1 MKDRVCIH
9 GAARSIGSSCVELT
23 SGRAHLILDYG
34 KPLEGEGQIP
44 FRIPGKRFHKY
55 QVMLSHSHL
64 DHYGHVNDIPSY
76 LYPVTD
82 KIRVLATERTIRAM
96 QLQEPEVQFR
106 DMETLSPDLIWGWY
120 RFRYAF
126 VYADHSAPDACSLI
140 ISTKKNVILYTGD
153 FRLHGRR
160 SDDYI
165 ERIKGVLNHRY
176 FANRPLT
183 VITEATNA
191 GAPDGPSEQ
200 DVEDEMAEEFEKP
213 GLVMVK
219 MANQNLQ
226 RIESVYNACKRSGRI
241 MVTEPYT
248 AYCALELGKQEKN
261 LSGEPAGKP
270 FGIRP
275 DGKVWKVFNIQ
286 SSWTSRL
293 AESGELKQFGGRIKI
308 TKDQFDS
315 MADKIVAVANYG
327 MQDFLEKRNLIDRV
341 VWSMWKGYPCYEKL
355 CSKYEVKCIHASGHV
370 YEKDLVRFIRELNP
384 RRTILMHSPD
394 PIRVAGLIGDYT
406 EPVVLSDG
414 QEIKLK
420 GGRH

>member
-1 MKDRVCIH
+1 MRDKVIVH

-23 SGRAHLILDYG
+23 SGRDHLVLDYG
-34 KPLEGEGQIP
+34 KPLEGEGPVPFDIP
-44 FRIPGKRFHKY
+44 RKRFQRY
-55 QVMLSHSHL
+55 QFFLSHSHH
-64 DHYGHVNDIPSY
+64 DHCGHVNEIPTARWPISE
-76 LYPVTD
+76 
-82 KIRVLATERTIRAM
+82 KIHVLATERTIKAM
-96 QLQEPEVQFR
+96 KLQNPEVQLR
-106 DMETLSPDLIWGWY
+106 EIETLCPDLVWGWHGFWY
-120 RFRYAF
+120 TF

-140 ISTKKNVILYTGD
+140 IATKRNVFLYTGD

-165 ERIKGVLNHRY
+165 ERIRGALRHKY
-176 FANRPLT
+176 FAGKPLT

-191 GAPDGPSEQ
+191 GAETGLSEQ
-200 DVEDEMAEEFEKP
+200 DVEDEMAEEFGKP

-226 RIESVYNACKRSGRI
+226 RIESIYNACRRSGRI

-261 LSGEPAGKP
+261 LAGEPAGKP
-270 FGIRP
+270 FNVRP

-293 AESGELKQFGGRIKI
+293 AESGELRKFGGRIKI
-308 TKDQFDS
+308 SKEQFDS
-315 MADKIVAVANYG
+315 MADRIVAVANYG
-327 MQDFLEKRNLIDRV
+327 MQDFLEKRNLVDRV
-341 VWSMWKGYPCYEKL
+341 VWSMWKGYPCYERL
-355 CSKYEVKCIHASGHV
+355 RSCYEFRCIHASGHV
-370 YEKDLVRFIRELNP
+370 YERDLVRFIRELQP
-384 RRTILMHSPD
+384 ERTILMHSMD
-394 PIRVAGLIGDYT
+394 PMRIAGLIGDCT

-414 QEIKLK
+414 QEIRLR

>member
-9 GAARSIGSSCVELT
+9 GAARSIGSSCVELA
-23 SGRAHLILDYG
+23 SGRNHLILDYG
-34 KPLEGEGQIP
+34 RPLEGEGRVP
-44 FRIPGKRFHKY
+44 FVVPKKRFHSY
-55 QVMLSHSHL
+55 HFMLSHSHL
-64 DHYGHVNDIPSY
+64 DHCGYVNEIPKY
-76 LYPVTD
+76 QYPINE

-96 QLQEPEVQFR
+96 ELQNPDVQLR
-106 DMETLSPDLIWGWY
+106 DIESLCPDLVWGWHG
-120 RFRYAF
+120 FRYAF

-140 ISTKKNVILYTGD
+140 IATKRNVFLYTGD
-153 FRLHGRR
+153 FRLHGRY

-165 ERIKGVLNHRY
+165 ERIRGVLEHKD
-176 FANRPLT
+176 FARKPLT

-191 GAPDGPSEQ
+191 GTESGPSEQ
-200 DVEDEMAEEFEKP
+200 DVEDELAKEFEKP

-248 AYCALELGKQEKN
+248 AYCALELGKQERN
-261 LSGEPAGKP
+261 LAGELAGKP
-270 FGIRP
+270 FDIKP

-293 AESGELKQFGGRIKI
+293 AESGELNQFGGRIKI
-308 TKDQFDS
+308 TKDQFES
-315 MADKIVAVANYG
+315 MSDRVVAVANYG
-327 MQDFLEKRNLIDRV
+327 MQDFLEKKNLVNRV

-355 CSKYEVKCIHASGHV
+355 CSKYEVRCIHASGHI
-370 YEKDLVRFIRELNP
+370 YEKDLIQFIKELSP
-384 RRTILMHSPD
+384 RRTILMHSENPM
-394 PIRVAGLIGDYT
+394 RVAGLIGDFT
-406 EPVVLSDG
+406 EPIVLSDN
-414 QEIKLK
+414 QEIKLR

>member
-1 MKDRVCIH
+1 MRDKVIVH

-23 SGRAHLILDYG
+23 SGRDHLVLDYG
-34 KPLEGEGQIP
+34 KPLEGEGQVPFMIP
-44 FRIPGKRFHKY
+44 KKRFHRF
-55 QVMLSHSHL
+55 QFMLSHSHL
-64 DHYGHVNDIPSY
+64 DHCGHVNEIPKY
-76 LYPVTD
+76 LYPVSE

-96 QLQEPEVQFR
+96 ELQNPEVQLR
-106 DMETLSPDLIWGWY
+106 EIETLCPDLVWGWHDFWY
-120 RFRYAF
+120 TF

-140 ISTKKNVILYTGD
+140 IATKRNVFLYTGD

-165 ERIKGVLNHRY
+165 ERIRGALRHKY
-176 FANRPLT
+176 FAGKPLT
-183 VITEATNA
+183 LITEATNA
-191 GAPDGPSEQ
+191 GAETGLSEQ
-200 DVEDEMAEEFEKP
+200 DVEDELAEEFGKP

-226 RIESVYNACKRSGRI
+226 RIESIYNACKRSGRI

-261 LSGEPAGKP
+261 LAGEPSGKP
-270 FGIRP
+270 FNVRP

-293 AESGELKQFGGRIKI
+293 AESGELNQFGGRIKI
-308 TKDQFDS
+308 SKEQFDS
-315 MADKIVAVANYG
+315 MADRIVAVANYG
-327 MQDFLEKRNLIDRV
+327 MQDFLEKRNLVDRV
-341 VWSMWKGYPCYEKL
+341 VWSMWKGYSCYERL
-355 CSKYEVKCIHASGHV
+355 RSCYEVRCIHASGHV
-370 YEKDLVRFIRELNP
+370 YERDLVRFIRELQP
-384 RRTILMHSPD
+384 ERTILMHSMD
-394 PIRVAGLIGDYT
+394 PMRIAGLIGDCT

-414 QEIKLK
+414 QEIRLI